1 MYSEEGNSKEI
12 IAVDGLAGTG
22 KSTLASRLS
31 ERLGIGH
38 LDTGA
43 SFRMAALVVIHNGID
58 PDDDEKMV
66 QAVNQVEMAFENGSS
81 YIDGLDVSS
90 AIRSEQVSSMAS
102 KIAVSPALR
111 LTLLRWQRAW
121 VEKHG
126 ASVVEGRDIGSVV
139 FPDALV
145 KVYLYADDSVR
156 SKRRT
161 ESSEEGLR
169 ERDQRDLSRNA
180 APTVQVKDAVVIDT
194 TLLEPEKVEEL
205 VAQLW
210 MARRSTKD

>member
-1 MYSEEGNSKEI
+1 MDTEVGKKI
-12 IAVDGLAGTG
+12 DVIAVDGLAGTG

-31 ERLGIGH
+31 ERLGISH

-43 SFRMAALVVIHNGID
+43 SFRMAALVLLQKGIA
-58 PDDDEKMV
+58 PDDNEKMV
-66 QAVNQVEMAFENGSS
+66 EAVSQVEMAFENGVS
-81 YIDGLDVSS
+81 YVNGLDVSRD
-90 AIRSEQVSSMAS
+90 IRSEKVSSMAS
-102 KIAVSPALR
+102 KIAVSPEMR
-111 LTLLRWQRAW
+111 RTLLKWQRAW
-121 VEKHG
+121 VDTHG

-139 FPDALV
+139 FPEALV

-161 ESSEEGLR
+161 ESSAEGLR
-169 ERDQRDLSRNA
+169 ERDQRDLNRET

-194 TLLEPEKVEEL
+194 TLLQPEKVEEL

-210 MARRSTKD
+210 LVRRSAQD